1 MDKYEYRVKTEQMLA
16 HLEKKEYQKAMDI
29 AESIDWRRVK
39 NASMLNTVSEIY
51 EYNGEFKK
59 GRDILFLAFDRASG
73 SRKIVYRLGTLAL
86 KIKDI
91 REATDCYEEFV
102 KLAPKDPNQYIL
114 KYKILRTQGAA
125 LSDQIAAL
133 EEFKKAEYIEK
144 WAYELAKLYDEAGMT
159 AECLEE
165 CDDLILWFSEGKYV
179 YLAMELKMKY
189 KPLTPLQQEKYDSR
203 PGAVK
208 KQPEPVKQTESTL
221 EEVDDENE
229 YDEGSE
235 EEVQESTVQRIDD
248 AQVQEIPPEPVP
260 MQEEFEIPEEAAQAD
275 VVPEEVVPEATVA
288 VEETPMYREEEP
300 EASVETPE
308 EHTSAIKQVVTGAT
322 LEEALAQGVAVAS
335 GINIEEEAMKE
346 REDEILANGQMM
358 IDDILQK
365 WEAKQKDHEEAI
377 AKQKAKDEERLQ
389 KEREQARIRQEE
401 ERKEVERKAAEA
413 EARRKAEEEAARK
426 AAEEEARRKAEEEA
440 RRKAEEEARRK
451 AEEEARRKAEAEARR
466 KAEEEARRKAEEEAR
481 RKAEEEA
488 ARKAAEEEARRKAEE
503 EAARKAAEEE
513 ARRKAEEEAARKA
526 AEEEARRK
534 AEEEARRKAEEEA
547 ARKAEEE
554 AADEEESERNTQRIP
569 DDIVRLME
577 EMESENEDS
586 EDEIY
591 EEELEDGPGMDEDFI
606 EGIEDELDGLD
617 MNGSSFEEGD
627 FDEGDFE
634 EEDLEGEDFDEAD
647 FEEEDLEGE
656 DFDEGDFEE
665 EDFDEEDFD
674 EADFE
679 EEDLDEEELEEADF
693 DEDDD
698 EDDFEDI
705 DDEETDFDEGDF
717 EEDMDEEDFDEEEID
732 DDEELDFGEDLEGED
747 FDEADF
753 EEEDLDEGDFDEGD
767 FEEEDFDEEEIED
780 EDDTEEL
787 EIEEPSEEEIQARIK
802 KSKGGVP
809 FDTGFVVTGRYD
821 LSATSEIGLKA
832 GLTEEQKKLFSYFVP
847 VRGMS
852 EQIVEVLD
860 NDRRAQR
867 EGTSKTGN
875 LLVIGRK
882 GSGKTVLAVDI
893 VKAIQKQRNLKQGK
907 VAIVTGE
914 SLNKK
919 ELTNIIQKLRG
930 GAIII
935 EHAGKLNSRTVKEL
949 NYLMEKKTGE
959 LLFVLED
966 QRKPLERLMTA
977 NPEFKKKF
985 SSKLE
990 LPVFINDEL
999 VTFGQTYAKEN
1010 GYKLDEMGIL
1020 ALYSRIDVMQREDHA
1035 VSVAEVKEI
1044 MDEAIAHSQ
1053 KANVKHLARRVF
1065 GKGTDDSDR
1074 IILKEEDF
1082 KI

>member
-1 MDKYEYRVKTEQMLA
+1 MDKYEYRVKTEQMLD

-59 GRDILFLAFDRASG
+59 GRDILFLAFDRAPG

-275 VVPEEVVPEATVA
+275 VVPEEVVPEATAA

-413 EARRKAEEEAARK
+413 EARRKAEEEA
-426 AAEEEARRKAEEEA
+426 
-440 RRKAEEEARRK
+440 
-451 AEEEARRKAEAEARR
+451 
-466 KAEEEARRKAEEEAR
+466 R

-526 AEEEARRK
+526 
-534 AEEEARRKAEEEA
+534 
-547 ARKAEEE
+547 EEE
-554 AADEEESERNTQRIP
+554 AADEKESERNTQRIP

-606 EGIEDELDGLD
+606 EGIEDELAGLD

-627 FDEGDFE
+627 FDEADFE
-634 EEDLEGEDFDEAD
+634 EEDLEGEDFDEGD

-693 DEDDD
+693 D

>member
-1 MDKYEYRVKTEQMLA
+1 MDKYEYRVKTEQMLD
-16 HLEKKEYQKAMDI
+16 HLEKKEYQQAKEI
-29 AESIDWRRVK
+29 ADGIDWRRVK

-59 GRDILFLAFDRASG
+59 GRDILFLAFDRAPG

-114 KYKILRTQGAA
+114 KYKILRTQGAS
-125 LSDQIAAL
+125 LTDQITAL

-208 KQPEPVKQTESTL
+208 KKPEPEKQPESTL
-221 EEVDDENE
+221 AEVDDENE
-229 YDEGSE
+229 YNEGTE
-235 EEVQESTVQRIDD
+235 ETVDVQEEPVREPVTERVDESE
-248 AQVQEIPPEPVP
+248 VQEIPPQEVP
-260 MQEEFEIPEEAAQAD
+260 MQETVVQEEIPQEVPMQETVVQEEIPQEEIVEEAAEEVVEEEPVYTEPEEA
-275 VVPEEVVPEATVA
+275 
-288 VEETPMYREEEP
+288 VEEHGST
-300 EASVETPE
+300 
-308 EHTSAIKQVVTGAT
+308 IKQVVTGAT
-322 LEEALAQGVAVAS
+322 LEEALAQGMAVAN
-335 GINIEEEAMKE
+335 GITIEEEAMKE

-365 WEAKQKDHEEAI
+365 WEEKQKDHEAAI
-377 AKQKAKDEERLQ
+377 EKQKAKDEERLQ

-401 ERKEVERKAAEA
+401 ERREVERKAAEA
-413 EARRKAEEEAARK
+413 EARRKAEEEEAARK
-426 AAEEEARRKAEEEA
+426 A
-440 RRKAEEEARRK
+440 
-451 AEEEARRKAEAEARR
+451 
-466 KAEEEARRKAEEEAR
+466 AEEEARRKAEEEAR

-534 AEEEARRKAEEEA
+534 AEEEAARKAAEEEA
-547 ARKAEEE
+547 EPISK
-554 AADEEESERNTQRIP
+554 TQRIP

-577 EMESENEDS
+577 EMGNEES
-586 EDEIY
+586 
-591 EEELEDGPGMDEDFI
+591 EEELYEEDFEDGSETEEDFI
-606 EGIEDELDGLD
+606 EGIEEELSGID
-617 MNGSSFEEGD
+617 MSGSSFEEADFGD
-627 FDEGDFE
+627 EDFE
-634 EEDLEGEDFDEAD
+634 EAD
-647 FEEEDLEGE
+647 FEEEDFEDE
-656 DFDEGDFEE
+656 DFEEADFEEEDFEDEDFEETDFEEEDFEDEDFEEADLEDEDFEEEDEEEADFEEEDFEDEDFEEADFEEEDFEDEDFEEADFEE
-665 EDFDEEDFD
+665 EDFDADFADVDDEEEDFD
-674 EADFE
+674 NDFADV
-679 EEDLDEEELEEADF
+679 
-693 DEDDD
+693 DDD
-698 EDDFEDI
+698 FADV
-705 DDEETDFDEGDF
+705 DDEETDFDD
-717 EEDMDEEDFDEEEID
+717 EDLEIE
-732 DDEELDFGEDLEGED
+732 DDEE
-747 FDEADF
+747 AD
-753 EEEDLDEGDFDEGD
+753 
-767 FEEEDFDEEEIED
+767 
-780 EDDTEEL
+780 EEL

-893 VKAIQKQRNLKQGK
+893 VKAIQKQRSLKQGK

-935 EHAGKLNSRTVKEL
+935 EHAGKLNARTVKEL

-1044 MDEAIAHSQ
+1044 MDEAISHSQ

-1082 KI
+1082 RI

>member
-1 MDKYEYRVKTEQMLA
+1 MDKYEYRVKTEQMLD

-59 GRDILFLAFDRASG
+59 GRDILFLAFDRAPG

-144 WAYELAKLYDEAGMT
+144 WAYELAKLYDEAGMI

-275 VVPEEVVPEATVA
+275 VVPEEVVPEETAA

-426 AAEEEARRKAEEEA
+426 AAEEEAARKA
-440 RRKAEEEARRK
+440 
-451 AEEEARRKAEAEARR
+451 
-466 KAEEEARRKAEEEAR
+466 AEEEARRKAEEEAR

-503 EAARKAAEEE
+503 EAARKA
-513 ARRKAEEEAARKA
+513 
-526 AEEEARRK
+526 
-534 AEEEARRKAEEEA
+534 
-547 ARKAEEE
+547 EEE
-554 AADEEESERNTQRIP
+554 AADEEKSERNTQRIP

-693 DEDDD
+693 DEADD
-698 EDDFEDI
+698 EADFEDI

>member
-1 MDKYEYRVKTEQMLA
+1 MDKYEYRVKTEQMLD

-59 GRDILFLAFDRASG
+59 GRDILFLAFDRAPG

-275 VVPEEVVPEATVA
+275 VVPEEVVPEATAA

-413 EARRKAEEEAARK
+413 EART
-426 AAEEEARRKAEEEA
+426 KAEEEA
-440 RRKAEEEARRK
+440 RTKAEEEARI
-451 AEEEARRKAEAEARR
+451 
-466 KAEEEARRKAEEEAR
+466 
-481 RKAEEEA
+481 KAEEEA

-526 AEEEARRK
+526 
-534 AEEEARRKAEEEA
+534 
-547 ARKAEEE
+547 EEE
-554 AADEEESERNTQRIP
+554 AADEKESERNTQRIP

-627 FDEGDFE
+627 FDEADFE

-679 EEDLDEEELEEADF
+679 EEDLDEEELEEA
-693 DEDDD
+693 
-698 EDDFEDI
+698 DFEDI

>member
-1 MDKYEYRVKTEQMLA
+1 MDKYEYRVKTEQMLD
-16 HLEKKEYQKAMDI
+16 HLEKKEYQQAKEI
-29 AESIDWRRVK
+29 ADGIDWRRVK

-59 GRDILFLAFDRASG
+59 GRDILFLAFDRAPG

-114 KYKILRTQGAA
+114 KYKILRTQGAS
-125 LSDQIAAL
+125 LTDQITAL

-208 KQPEPVKQTESTL
+208 KKPEPEKQPESTL

-229 YDEGSE
+229 YNESTE
-235 EEVQESTVQRIDD
+235 ETVDVQEEPVREPVTERVDESE
-248 AQVQEIPPEPVP
+248 VQEIPPQEVP
-260 MQEEFEIPEEAAQAD
+260 MQETVVQEEIPQEVPMQETVVQEEIPQEEIVEEAAEEVVEEEPVYTEPEEAA
-275 VVPEEVVPEATVA
+275 
-288 VEETPMYREEEP
+288 
-300 EASVETPE
+300 E
-308 EHTSAIKQVVTGAT
+308 EHGSTIKQVVTGAT
-322 LEEALAQGVAVAS
+322 LEEALAQGMAVAN
-335 GINIEEEAMKE
+335 GITIEEEAMKE

-365 WEAKQKDHEEAI
+365 WEEKQKDHEAAI
-377 AKQKAKDEERLQ
+377 EKQKAKDEERLQ

-401 ERKEVERKAAEA
+401 ERREVERKAAEA

-426 AAEEEARRKAEEEA
+426 AAEEEARRKAE
-440 RRKAEEEARRK
+440 
-451 AEEEARRKAEAEARR
+451 
-466 KAEEEARRKAEEEAR
+466 EEEAR

-534 AEEEARRKAEEEA
+534 AEEEAARKAAEEEA
-547 ARKAEEE
+547 EPISK
-554 AADEEESERNTQRIP
+554 TQRIP

-577 EMESENEDS
+577 EMGNEES
-586 EDEIY
+586 
-591 EEELEDGPGMDEDFI
+591 EEELYEEDFEDGSETEEDFI
-606 EGIEDELDGLD
+606 EGIEEELSGID
-617 MNGSSFEEGD
+617 MSGSSFEEADFGD
-627 FDEGDFE
+627 EDFE
-634 EEDLEGEDFDEAD
+634 EAD
-647 FEEEDLEGE
+647 FEEEDFEDE
-656 DFDEGDFEE
+656 DFEEEDEEEADFEEEDFEDEDFEEADFEEEDFEDEDFEEADFEE
-665 EDFDEEDFD
+665 EDFDADFADVEDEEEDFD
-674 EADFE
+674 
-679 EEDLDEEELEEADF
+679 
-693 DEDDD
+693 
-698 EDDFEDI
+698 DDFADV
-705 DDEETDFDEGDF
+705 DDEETDFDD
-717 EEDMDEEDFDEEEID
+717 EDLEIE
-732 DDEELDFGEDLEGED
+732 DDEE
-747 FDEADF
+747 AD
-753 EEEDLDEGDFDEGD
+753 
-767 FEEEDFDEEEIED
+767 
-780 EDDTEEL
+780 EEL

-893 VKAIQKQRNLKQGK
+893 VKAIQKQRSLKQGK

-935 EHAGKLNSRTVKEL
+935 EHAGKLNARTVKEL

-1044 MDEAIAHSQ
+1044 MDEAISHSQ

-1082 KI
+1082 RI

>member
-1 MDKYEYRVKTEQMLA
+1 MDKYEYRVKTEQMLD

-59 GRDILFLAFDRASG
+59 GRDILFLAFDRAPG

-275 VVPEEVVPEATVA
+275 VVPEEVVPEATAA

-426 AAEEEARRKAEEEA
+426 AAEEEA
-440 RRKAEEEARRK
+440 
-451 AEEEARRKAEAEARR
+451 
-466 KAEEEARRKAEEEAR
+466 
-481 RKAEEEA
+481 

-547 ARKAEEE
+547 ARKAAEEEARRKAEEEAARKAEEE
-554 AADEEESERNTQRIP
+554 AADEEKSERNTQRIP

-606 EGIEDELDGLD
+606 EGIEDELAGLD

-627 FDEGDFE
+627 FDEADFE
-634 EEDLEGEDFDEAD
+634 EEDLEGEDFDEGD

-753 EEEDLDEGDFDEGD
+753 EEEDLDEGD

>member
-1 MDKYEYRVKTEQMLA
+1 MDKYEYRVKTEQMLD

-59 GRDILFLAFDRASG
+59 GRDILFLAFDRAPG

-275 VVPEEVVPEATVA
+275 VVPEEVVPEATAA

-300 EASVETPE
+300 EASGETPE

-426 AAEEEARRKAEEEA
+426 AAEEEARRKA
-440 RRKAEEEARRK
+440 
-451 AEEEARRKAEAEARR
+451 
-466 KAEEEARRKAEEEAR
+466 
-481 RKAEEEA
+481 AEEEA

-526 AEEEARRK
+526 EEEARRA

-554 AADEEESERNTQRIP
+554 AADEKESERNTQRIP

-627 FDEGDFE
+627 FDEADFE

-693 DEDDD
+693 DEADD
-698 EDDFEDI
+698 EADFEDI

>member
-1 MDKYEYRVKTEQMLA
+1 
-16 HLEKKEYQKAMDI
+16 
-29 AESIDWRRVK
+29 
-39 NASMLNTVSEIY
+39 
-51 EYNGEFKK
+51 
-59 GRDILFLAFDRASG
+59 
-73 SRKIVYRLGTLAL
+73 
-86 KIKDI
+86 
-91 REATDCYEEFV
+91 
-102 KLAPKDPNQYIL
+102 
-114 KYKILRTQGAA
+114 
-125 LSDQIAAL
+125 
-133 EEFKKAEYIEK
+133 
-144 WAYELAKLYDEAGMT
+144 
-159 AECLEE
+159 
-165 CDDLILWFSEGKYV
+165 
-179 YLAMELKMKY
+179 
-189 KPLTPLQQEKYDSR
+189 
-203 PGAVK
+203 
-208 KQPEPVKQTESTL
+208 
-221 EEVDDENE
+221 
-229 YDEGSE
+229 
-235 EEVQESTVQRIDD
+235 
-248 AQVQEIPPEPVP
+248 
-260 MQEEFEIPEEAAQAD
+260 
-275 VVPEEVVPEATVA
+275 
-288 VEETPMYREEEP
+288 
-300 EASVETPE
+300 
-308 EHTSAIKQVVTGAT
+308 
-322 LEEALAQGVAVAS
+322 
-335 GINIEEEAMKE
+335 
-346 REDEILANGQMM
+346 
-358 IDDILQK
+358 
-365 WEAKQKDHEEAI
+365 
-377 AKQKAKDEERLQ
+377 
-389 KEREQARIRQEE
+389 
-401 ERKEVERKAAEA
+401 
-413 EARRKAEEEAARK
+413 
-426 AAEEEARRKAEEEA
+426 
-440 RRKAEEEARRK
+440 
-451 AEEEARRKAEAEARR
+451 
-466 KAEEEARRKAEEEAR
+466 
-481 RKAEEEA
+481 
-488 ARKAAEEEARRKAEE
+488 
-503 EAARKAAEEE
+503 
-513 ARRKAEEEAARKA
+513 
-526 AEEEARRK
+526 
-534 AEEEARRKAEEEA
+534 
-547 ARKAEEE
+547 
-554 AADEEESERNTQRIP
+554 
-569 DDIVRLME
+569 ME

-627 FDEGDFE
+627 FDEADFE
-634 EEDLEGEDFDEAD
+634 EEDLEGEDFDEGD

-693 DEDDD
+693 D

>member
-1 MDKYEYRVKTEQMLA
+1 MDKYEYRVKTEQMLD
-16 HLEKKEYQKAMDI
+16 HLEKKEYQQAKEI
-29 AESIDWRRVK
+29 ADGIDWRRVK

-59 GRDILFLAFDRASG
+59 GRDILFLAFDRAPG

-114 KYKILRTQGAA
+114 KYKILRTQGAS
-125 LSDQIAAL
+125 LTDQITAL

-208 KQPEPVKQTESTL
+208 KKPEPEKQPESTL

-229 YDEGSE
+229 YNEGTE
-235 EEVQESTVQRIDD
+235 EIVDVQEEPVREPVTERVDESE
-248 AQVQEIPPEPVP
+248 VQEIPPQEVP
-260 MQEEFEIPEEAAQAD
+260 MQETVVQEEIPQEVPMQETVVQEEIPQEEIVEEAA
-275 VVPEEVVPEATVA
+275 EEVVEEEPVYTEQEEA
-288 VEETPMYREEEP
+288 VEEHGST
-300 EASVETPE
+300 
-308 EHTSAIKQVVTGAT
+308 IKQVVTGAT
-322 LEEALAQGVAVAS
+322 LEEALAQGMAVAN
-335 GINIEEEAMKE
+335 GITIEEEAMKE

-365 WEAKQKDHEEAI
+365 WEEKQKDHEAAI
-377 AKQKAKDEERLQ
+377 EKQKAKDEERLQ

-401 ERKEVERKAAEA
+401 ERREVERKAAEA
-413 EARRKAEEEAARK
+413 EARRKAEEEEAARK
-426 AAEEEARRKAEEEA
+426 A
-440 RRKAEEEARRK
+440 
-451 AEEEARRKAEAEARR
+451 
-466 KAEEEARRKAEEEAR
+466 AEEEAR

-534 AEEEARRKAEEEA
+534 AEEEAARKAAEEEARRKAEEEA
-547 ARKAEEE
+547 ARKAAEEE
-554 AADEEESERNTQRIP
+554 AEPISKTQRIP

-577 EMESENEDS
+577 EMGNEES
-586 EDEIY
+586 
-591 EEELEDGPGMDEDFI
+591 EEELYEEDFEDGSETEEDFI
-606 EGIEDELDGLD
+606 EGIEEELSGID
-617 MNGSSFEEGD
+617 MSGSSFEEADFGD
-627 FDEGDFE
+627 EDFE
-634 EEDLEGEDFDEAD
+634 EAD
-647 FEEEDLEGE
+647 FEEEDFE
-656 DFDEGDFEE
+656 DEDFEE
-665 EDFDEEDFD
+665 EDEE

-679 EEDLDEEELEEADF
+679 EEDFEEEDFEDEDFEEADF
-693 DEDDD
+693 EDEDFEEADFEEEDFEADFADVED
-698 EDDFEDI
+698 EEEDFDNDFADVDDDFADV
-705 DDEETDFDEGDF
+705 DDEETDFDD
-717 EEDMDEEDFDEEEID
+717 EDLEIE
-732 DDEELDFGEDLEGED
+732 DDEE
-747 FDEADF
+747 AD
-753 EEEDLDEGDFDEGD
+753 
-767 FEEEDFDEEEIED
+767 
-780 EDDTEEL
+780 EEL

-893 VKAIQKQRNLKQGK
+893 VKAIQKQRSLKQGK

-935 EHAGKLNSRTVKEL
+935 EHAGKLNARTVKEL

-1044 MDEAIAHSQ
+1044 MDEAISHSQ

-1082 KI
+1082 RI

>member
-1 MDKYEYRVKTEQMLA
+1 MDKYEYRVKTEQMLD

-59 GRDILFLAFDRASG
+59 GRDILFLAFDRAPG

-275 VVPEEVVPEATVA
+275 VVPEEVVPEATAA

-413 EARRKAEEEAARK
+413 EARRKAEEEA
-426 AAEEEARRKAEEEA
+426 RRKAEEEA
-440 RRKAEEEARRK
+440 RRKAEEEAARK
-451 AEEEARRKAEAEARR
+451 AAEEEARRKAEA
-466 KAEEEARRKAEEEAR
+466 EAR

-503 EAARKAAEEE
+503 EAARKAEEE
-513 ARRKAEEEAARKA
+513 ARRA
-526 AEEEARRK
+526 

-554 AADEEESERNTQRIP
+554 AARKAEEEAADEEKSERNTQRIP

-627 FDEGDFE
+627 FDEADFE

-693 DEDDD
+693 DED

>member
-1 MDKYEYRVKTEQMLA
+1 MDKYEYRVKTEQMLDL
-16 HLEKKEYQKAMDI
+16 LEKKEYQKAMDI

-59 GRDILFLAFDRASG
+59 GRDILFLAFDRAPG

-275 VVPEEVVPEATVA
+275 VVPEEVVPEATAA

-413 EARRKAEEEAARK
+413 EARRKAEEEARRKAEEEAARKAAEEEAARK

-440 RRKAEEEARRK
+440 RRKAEEEAARK
-451 AEEEARRKAEAEARR
+451 A
-466 KAEEEARRKAEEEAR
+466 AEEEARRKAEEEAR

-503 EAARKAAEEE
+503 EAARKA
-513 ARRKAEEEAARKA
+513 
-526 AEEEARRK
+526 
-534 AEEEARRKAEEEA
+534 
-547 ARKAEEE
+547 EEE
-554 AADEEESERNTQRIP
+554 AADEEKSERNTQRIP

-606 EGIEDELDGLD
+606 EGIEDELAGLD

-627 FDEGDFE
+627 FDEADFE
-634 EEDLEGEDFDEAD
+634 EEDLEGEDFDEGD

-717 EEDMDEEDFDEEEID
+717 EEDMDEEDFDEEEIE

>member
-1 MDKYEYRVKTEQMLA
+1 MDKYEYRVKTEQMLD
-16 HLEKKEYQKAMDI
+16 HLEKKEYQQAKEI
-29 AESIDWRRVK
+29 ADGIDWRRVK

-59 GRDILFLAFDRASG
+59 GRDILFLAFDRAPG

-114 KYKILRTQGAA
+114 KYKILRTQGAS
-125 LSDQIAAL
+125 LTDQITAL

-208 KQPEPVKQTESTL
+208 KKPEPEKQPESTL

-229 YDEGSE
+229 YNEGTE
-235 EEVQESTVQRIDD
+235 ETVDVQEEPVREPVTERVDESE
-248 AQVQEIPPEPVP
+248 VQEIPPQEVP
-260 MQEEFEIPEEAAQAD
+260 MQETVVQEEIPQEVPMQETVVQEEIPQEEIVEEAAEEVVEEEPVYTEPEEAA
-275 VVPEEVVPEATVA
+275 
-288 VEETPMYREEEP
+288 
-300 EASVETPE
+300 E
-308 EHTSAIKQVVTGAT
+308 EHGSTIKQVVTGAT
-322 LEEALAQGVAVAS
+322 LEEALAQGMAVAN
-335 GINIEEEAMKE
+335 GITIEEEAMKE

-365 WEAKQKDHEEAI
+365 WEEKQKDHEAAI
-377 AKQKAKDEERLQ
+377 EKQKAKDEERLQ

-401 ERKEVERKAAEA
+401 ERREVERKAAEA
-413 EARRKAEEEAARK
+413 EARRKAE
-426 AAEEEARRKAEEEA
+426 
-440 RRKAEEEARRK
+440 
-451 AEEEARRKAEAEARR
+451 
-466 KAEEEARRKAEEEAR
+466 
-481 RKAEEEA
+481 EEEA

-526 AEEEARRK
+526 AEEEAEPISK
-534 AEEEARRKAEEEA
+534 
-547 ARKAEEE
+547 
-554 AADEEESERNTQRIP
+554 TQRIP

-577 EMESENEDS
+577 EMGNEES
-586 EDEIY
+586 
-591 EEELEDGPGMDEDFI
+591 EEELYEEDFEDGSETEEDFI
-606 EGIEDELDGLD
+606 EGIEEELSGID
-617 MNGSSFEEGD
+617 MSGSSFEEADFGD
-627 FDEGDFE
+627 EDFE
-634 EEDLEGEDFDEAD
+634 EAD
-647 FEEEDLEGE
+647 FEEEDFEDE
-656 DFDEGDFEE
+656 DFEEADFEEEDFEDEDFEEADFEE
-665 EDFDEEDFD
+665 EDFDADFADVEDEEEDFD
-674 EADFE
+674 NDFAD
-679 EEDLDEEELEEADF
+679 A
-693 DEDDD
+693 
-698 EDDFEDI
+698 
-705 DDEETDFDEGDF
+705 DDEETDFDD
-717 EEDMDEEDFDEEEID
+717 EDLEIE
-732 DDEELDFGEDLEGED
+732 DDEE
-747 FDEADF
+747 AD
-753 EEEDLDEGDFDEGD
+753 
-767 FEEEDFDEEEIED
+767 
-780 EDDTEEL
+780 EEL

-893 VKAIQKQRNLKQGK
+893 VKAIQKQRSLKQGK

-935 EHAGKLNSRTVKEL
+935 EHAGKLNARTVKEL

-1044 MDEAIAHSQ
+1044 MDEAISHSQ

-1082 KI
+1082 RI

>member
-1 MDKYEYRVKTEQMLA
+1 MEFKVTDKINAKDKEIIFQGLLEYNLARLEDKNPQDLGVYLKDDNDELLAGLIGNTHGNWLTVKYL
-16 HLEKKEYQKAMDI
+16 
-29 AESIDWRRVK
+29 W
-39 NASMLNTVSEIY
+39 VSEALRGQSI
-51 EYNGEFKK
+51 GS
-59 GRDILFLAFDRASG
+59 DIL
-73 SRKIVYRLGTLAL
+73 
-86 KIKDI
+86 
-91 REATDCYEEFV
+91 
-102 KLAPKDPNQYIL
+102 
-114 KYKILRTQGAA
+114 
-125 LSDQIAAL
+125 
-133 EEFKKAEYIEK
+133 
-144 WAYELAKLYDEAGMT
+144 
-159 AECLEE
+159 
-165 CDDLILWFSEGKYV
+165 
-179 YLAMELKMKY
+179 
-189 KPLTPLQQEKYDSR
+189 
-203 PGAVK
+203 
-208 KQPEPVKQTESTL
+208 
-221 EEVDDENE
+221 
-229 YDEGSE
+229 
-235 EEVQESTVQRIDD
+235 
-248 AQVQEIPPEPVP
+248 
-260 MQEEFEIPEEAAQAD
+260 
-275 VVPEEVVPEATVA
+275 
-288 VEETPMYREEEP
+288 
-300 EASVETPE
+300 
-308 EHTSAIKQVVTGAT
+308 
-322 LEEALAQGVAVAS
+322 
-335 GINIEEEAMKE
+335 
-346 REDEILANGQMM
+346 
-358 IDDILQK
+358 
-365 WEAKQKDHEEAI
+365 
-377 AKQKAKDEERLQ
+377 
-389 KEREQARIRQEE
+389 
-401 ERKEVERKAAEA
+401 
-413 EARRKAEEEAARK
+413 
-426 AAEEEARRKAEEEA
+426 
-440 RRKAEEEARRK
+440 
-451 AEEEARRKAEAEARR
+451 
-466 KAEEEARRKAEEEAR
+466 
-481 RKAEEEA
+481 
-488 ARKAAEEEARRKAEE
+488 
-503 EAARKAAEEE
+503 
-513 ARRKAEEEAARKA
+513 
-526 AEEEARRK
+526 
-534 AEEEARRKAEEEA
+534 
-547 ARKAEEE
+547 RKAEEE

-591 EEELEDGPGMDEDFI
+591 EEEFEDGPGMDEDFI
-606 EGIEDELDGLD
+606 EGIEDELAGLD
-617 MNGSSFEEGD
+617 MNGSSFEEG
-627 FDEGDFE
+627 
-634 EEDLEGEDFDEAD
+634 
-647 FEEEDLEGE
+647 
-656 DFDEGDFEE
+656 
-665 EDFDEEDFD
+665 
-674 EADFE
+674 
-679 EEDLDEEELEEADF
+679 
-693 DEDDD
+693 
-698 EDDFEDI
+698 
-705 DDEETDFDEGDF
+705 
-717 EEDMDEEDFDEEEID
+717 
-732 DDEELDFGEDLEGED
+732 D

>member
-1 MDKYEYRVKTEQMLA
+1 MDKYEYRVKTEQMLD

-59 GRDILFLAFDRASG
+59 GRDILFLAFDRAPG

-300 EASVETPE
+300 EASVETTE

-440 RRKAEEEARRK
+440 RRKAEEEAARK
-451 AEEEARRKAEAEARR
+451 A
-466 KAEEEARRKAEEEAR
+466 AEEEAR

-534 AEEEARRKAEEEA
+534 AEEEA

-554 AADEEESERNTQRIP
+554 AADEKESERNTQRIP

-627 FDEGDFE
+627 FDEADFE

-679 EEDLDEEELEEADF
+679 EELEEADF

-698 EDDFEDI
+698 EADFEDI

-717 EEDMDEEDFDEEEID
+717 EEDMDEEDFDEEEIE

-753 EEEDLDEGDFDEGD
+753 EEEDLDEG
-767 FEEEDFDEEEIED
+767 DFDEEEIED

>member
-1 MDKYEYRVKTEQMLA
+1 MDKYEYRVKTEQMLD
-16 HLEKKEYQKAMDI
+16 HLEKKEYQQAKEI
-29 AESIDWRRVK
+29 ADGIDWRRVK

-59 GRDILFLAFDRASG
+59 GRDILFLAFDRAPG

-114 KYKILRTQGAA
+114 KYKILRTQGAS
-125 LSDQIAAL
+125 LTDQITAL

-208 KQPEPVKQTESTL
+208 KKPEPEKQPESTL

-229 YDEGSE
+229 YNEGTE
-235 EEVQESTVQRIDD
+235 ETVDVQEEPVREPVTERVDESE
-248 AQVQEIPPEPVP
+248 VQEIPPQEVP
-260 MQEEFEIPEEAAQAD
+260 MQETVVQEEIPQEEIVEEAAEEVVEEEPVYTEPEEAA
-275 VVPEEVVPEATVA
+275 
-288 VEETPMYREEEP
+288 
-300 EASVETPE
+300 E
-308 EHTSAIKQVVTGAT
+308 EHGSTIKQVVTGAT
-322 LEEALAQGVAVAS
+322 LEEALAQGMAVAN
-335 GINIEEEAMKE
+335 GITIEEEAMKE

-365 WEAKQKDHEEAI
+365 WEEKQKDHEAAI
-377 AKQKAKDEERLQ
+377 EKQKAKDEERLQ

-401 ERKEVERKAAEA
+401 ERREVERKAAEA
-413 EARRKAEEEAARK
+413 EARRKAEEEEAARK
-426 AAEEEARRKAEEEA
+426 A
-440 RRKAEEEARRK
+440 
-451 AEEEARRKAEAEARR
+451 
-466 KAEEEARRKAEEEAR
+466 AEEEARRKAEEEAR

-526 AEEEARRK
+526 AEEEAEPISK
-534 AEEEARRKAEEEA
+534 
-547 ARKAEEE
+547 
-554 AADEEESERNTQRIP
+554 TQRIP

-577 EMESENEDS
+577 EMGNEES
-586 EDEIY
+586 
-591 EEELEDGPGMDEDFI
+591 EEELYEEDFEDGSETEEDFI
-606 EGIEDELDGLD
+606 EGIEEELSGID
-617 MNGSSFEEGD
+617 MSGSSFEEADFGD
-627 FDEGDFE
+627 EDFE
-634 EEDLEGEDFDEAD
+634 EAD
-647 FEEEDLEGE
+647 FEEEDFEDE
-656 DFDEGDFEE
+656 DFE
-665 EDFDEEDFD
+665 

-679 EEDLDEEELEEADF
+679 EEDFEDEDFEETDFEEEDFEDEDFEEADLEDEDFEEEDEEEADF
-693 DEDDD
+693 E
-698 EDDFEDI
+698 EEDFEDEDFEDEDFEEADFEEEDFEDEDFEEADFEEEDFEADFADVEDEEEDFDDDFADV
-705 DDEETDFDEGDF
+705 DDEETDFDD
-717 EEDMDEEDFDEEEID
+717 EDLEIE
-732 DDEELDFGEDLEGED
+732 DDEE
-747 FDEADF
+747 AD
-753 EEEDLDEGDFDEGD
+753 
-767 FEEEDFDEEEIED
+767 
-780 EDDTEEL
+780 EEL

-893 VKAIQKQRNLKQGK
+893 VKAIQKQRSLKQGK

-935 EHAGKLNSRTVKEL
+935 EHAGKLNARTVKEL

-1044 MDEAIAHSQ
+1044 MDEAISHSQ

-1082 KI
+1082 RI

>member
-1 MDKYEYRVKTEQMLA
+1 MDKYEYRVKTEQMLD

-59 GRDILFLAFDRASG
+59 GRDILFLAFDRAPG

-275 VVPEEVVPEATVA
+275 VVPEEVVPEATAA

-440 RRKAEEEARRK
+440 RRKAEEEAARK
-451 AEEEARRKAEAEARR
+451 A
-466 KAEEEARRKAEEEAR
+466 AEEEAR

-488 ARKAAEEEARRKAEE
+488 AKKAAEEEARRKAEE

-534 AEEEARRKAEEEA
+534 AEEEARRAAEEEARRKAEEEA

-554 AADEEESERNTQRIP
+554 AADEKESERNTQRIP

-634 EEDLEGEDFDEAD
+634 EEDLEGE
-647 FEEEDLEGE
+647 G
-656 DFDEGDFEE
+656 FDEGDFEE

>member
-1 MDKYEYRVKTEQMLA
+1 MDKYEYRVKTEQMLD

-59 GRDILFLAFDRASG
+59 GRDILFLAFDRAPG

-275 VVPEEVVPEATVA
+275 VVPEEVVPEATA
-288 VEETPMYREEEP
+288 AEEETPMYREEEP
-300 EASVETPE
+300 EASGETPE

-440 RRKAEEEARRK
+440 
-451 AEEEARRKAEAEARR
+451 
-466 KAEEEARRKAEEEAR
+466 
-481 RKAEEEA
+481 
-488 ARKAAEEEARRKAEE
+488 
-503 EAARKAAEEE
+503 
-513 ARRKAEEEAARKA
+513 
-526 AEEEARRK
+526 
-534 AEEEARRKAEEEA
+534 

-554 AADEEESERNTQRIP
+554 AADEKESERNTQRIP

-617 MNGSSFEEGD
+617 MNGSSFEEG
-627 FDEGDFE
+627 
-634 EEDLEGEDFDEAD
+634 DFDEAD

>member
-1 MDKYEYRVKTEQMLA
+1 MDKYEYRVKTEQMLD
-16 HLEKKEYQKAMDI
+16 HLEKKEYQQAKEI
-29 AESIDWRRVK
+29 ADGIDWRRVK

-59 GRDILFLAFDRASG
+59 GRDILFLAFDRAPG

-114 KYKILRTQGAA
+114 KYKILRTQGAS
-125 LSDQIAAL
+125 LTDQITAL

-208 KQPEPVKQTESTL
+208 KKPEPEKQPESTL

-229 YDEGSE
+229 YNESTE
-235 EEVQESTVQRIDD
+235 ETVDVQEEPVREPVTERVDESE
-248 AQVQEIPPEPVP
+248 VQEIPPQEVP
-260 MQEEFEIPEEAAQAD
+260 MQETVVQEEIPQEVPMQETVVQEEIPQEEIVEEAAEEVVEEEPVYTEPEEAA
-275 VVPEEVVPEATVA
+275 
-288 VEETPMYREEEP
+288 
-300 EASVETPE
+300 E
-308 EHTSAIKQVVTGAT
+308 EHGSTIKQVVTGAT
-322 LEEALAQGVAVAS
+322 LEEALAQGMAVAN
-335 GINIEEEAMKE
+335 GITIEEEAMKE

-365 WEAKQKDHEEAI
+365 WEEKQKDHEAAI
-377 AKQKAKDEERLQ
+377 EKQKAKDEERLQ

-401 ERKEVERKAAEA
+401 ERREVERKAAEA
-413 EARRKAEEEAARK
+413 EARRKAE
-426 AAEEEARRKAEEEA
+426 
-440 RRKAEEEARRK
+440 
-451 AEEEARRKAEAEARR
+451 
-466 KAEEEARRKAEEEAR
+466 
-481 RKAEEEA
+481 EEEA

-547 ARKAEEE
+547 EPISK
-554 AADEEESERNTQRIP
+554 TQRIP

-577 EMESENEDS
+577 EMGNEES
-586 EDEIY
+586 
-591 EEELEDGPGMDEDFI
+591 EEELYEEDFEDGSETEEDFI
-606 EGIEDELDGLD
+606 EGIEEELSGID
-617 MNGSSFEEGD
+617 MSGSSFEEADFGD
-627 FDEGDFE
+627 EDFE
-634 EEDLEGEDFDEAD
+634 EAD
-647 FEEEDLEGE
+647 FEEEDFEDE
-656 DFDEGDFEE
+656 DFE
-665 EDFDEEDFD
+665 

-679 EEDLDEEELEEADF
+679 EEDFEDEDFEDEDFEEADF
-693 DEDDD
+693 E
-698 EDDFEDI
+698 EEDFEDEDFEEADFEDEDFEEEDEEEADFEDEDFEDEDFEEADFEEEDFEDEDFEEADFEEDFDADFADVEDDEEDFDDDFADV
-705 DDEETDFDEGDF
+705 DDEETDFDD
-717 EEDMDEEDFDEEEID
+717 EDLEIE
-732 DDEELDFGEDLEGED
+732 DDEE
-747 FDEADF
+747 AD
-753 EEEDLDEGDFDEGD
+753 
-767 FEEEDFDEEEIED
+767 
-780 EDDTEEL
+780 EEL

-893 VKAIQKQRNLKQGK
+893 VKAIQKQRSLKQGK

-935 EHAGKLNSRTVKEL
+935 EHAGKLNARTVKEL

-1044 MDEAIAHSQ
+1044 MDEAISHSQ

-1082 KI
+1082 RI

>member
-1 MDKYEYRVKTEQMLA
+1 MDKYEYRVKTEQMLD
-16 HLEKKEYQKAMDI
+16 HLEKKEYQQAKEI
-29 AESIDWRRVK
+29 ADGIDWRRVK

-59 GRDILFLAFDRASG
+59 GRDILFLAFDRAPG

-114 KYKILRTQGAA
+114 KYKILRTQGAS
-125 LSDQIAAL
+125 LTDQITAL

-208 KQPEPVKQTESTL
+208 KKSEPEKQPESTL

-229 YDEGSE
+229 YNEGTE
-235 EEVQESTVQRIDD
+235 ENVDVQEEPVREPVTERVDESE
-248 AQVQEIPPEPVP
+248 VQEIPPQEVP
-260 MQEEFEIPEEAAQAD
+260 MQETVVQEEIPQEVPMQETVVQEEIPQEEIVEEAEEEVVEEEPVYTEPEEAA
-275 VVPEEVVPEATVA
+275 
-288 VEETPMYREEEP
+288 
-300 EASVETPE
+300 E
-308 EHTSAIKQVVTGAT
+308 EHGSTIKQVVTGAT
-322 LEEALAQGVAVAS
+322 LEEALAQGMAVAN
-335 GINIEEEAMKE
+335 GITIEEEAMKE

-365 WEAKQKDHEEAI
+365 WEEKQKDHEAAI
-377 AKQKAKDEERLQ
+377 EKQKAKDEERLQ

-401 ERKEVERKAAEA
+401 ERREVERKAAEA
-413 EARRKAEEEAARK
+413 EARRKAE
-426 AAEEEARRKAEEEA
+426 
-440 RRKAEEEARRK
+440 
-451 AEEEARRKAEAEARR
+451 
-466 KAEEEARRKAEEEAR
+466 
-481 RKAEEEA
+481 EEEA

-526 AEEEARRK
+526 AEEEAEPISK
-534 AEEEARRKAEEEA
+534 
-547 ARKAEEE
+547 
-554 AADEEESERNTQRIP
+554 TQRIP

-577 EMESENEDS
+577 EMGNEES
-586 EDEIY
+586 
-591 EEELEDGPGMDEDFI
+591 EEELYEEDFEDGSETEEDFI
-606 EGIEDELDGLD
+606 EGIEEELSGID
-617 MNGSSFEEGD
+617 MSGSSFEEADFGD
-627 FDEGDFE
+627 EDFE
-634 EEDLEGEDFDEAD
+634 EAD
-647 FEEEDLEGE
+647 FEEEDFEDE
-656 DFDEGDFEE
+656 DFEEADFEEEDFEDEDFEEADFEDEDFEEEDEEEADFEDEDFEEKDEEEADFEDEDFEEKDFEEADFEEEDFEDEDFEEADFEEEDFEDEDFEEADFEE
-665 EDFDEEDFD
+665 EDFDDDFADVDDEEEDFD
-674 EADFE
+674 
-679 EEDLDEEELEEADF
+679 
-693 DEDDD
+693 
-698 EDDFEDI
+698 DDFADV
-705 DDEETDFDEGDF
+705 DDEETDFDD
-717 EEDMDEEDFDEEEID
+717 EDLEIE
-732 DDEELDFGEDLEGED
+732 DDEE
-747 FDEADF
+747 AD
-753 EEEDLDEGDFDEGD
+753 
-767 FEEEDFDEEEIED
+767 
-780 EDDTEEL
+780 EEL

-893 VKAIQKQRNLKQGK
+893 VKAIQKQRSLKQGK

-935 EHAGKLNSRTVKEL
+935 EHAGKLNARTVKEL

-1044 MDEAIAHSQ
+1044 MDEAISHSQ

-1082 KI
+1082 RI